1 MKKQAMTPTAPS
13 LAATVTKVGKF
24 FRLNP
29 DTLHQLESASKD
41 FGIDQQQIVE
51 DALVLYFNPKAPS
64 PRAQRDA
71 LLTRIRL
78 AQHPVKR
85 V

>member
-13 LAATVTKVGKF
+13 KAANDGKVPKF
-24 FRLNP
+24 FRLNRS
-29 DTLHQLESASKD
+29 TLQQLKNASD
-41 FGIDQQQIVE
+41 LTGIDQQQIAE
-51 DALVLYFNPKAPS
+51 DALVLYFDPKAPG

-78 AQHPVKR
+78 AEKLEKR